1 MGNIIRRHMSNKFYR
16 AKYESSNFE
25 FEGYGLTRAE
35 ALKTLKDGLRKHTE
49 QHELEKGWYSK
60 DDINIYLYRFG
71 VPYRD
76 CDTIDAEEYEDPN
89 DYVGM
94 GWVGQDGRP

>member
-1 MGNIIRRHMSNKFYR
+1 MSKIIYR
-16 AKYESSNFE
+16 ATYESSNFE

-49 QHELEKGWYSK
+49 QYDLEKDWYSK
-60 DDINIYLYRFG
+60 DDINIYTFEFG

-76 CDTIDAEEYEDPN
+76 SDVISEEDT
-89 DYVGM
+89 
-94 GWVGQDGRP
+94 